1 MYNAGLD
8 RPVRRGKT
16 RRTSTDFTESDTV
29 LSHPGR
35 PKLTSQIS
43 FPDPPE
49 LTSQMSFPS
58 QPELT
63 SQMSFPPQL
72 ELRSQVSFPAPPEL
86 MEKMRSASRVRM
98 RSPRRENK
106 VSQLSSPRRHSS
118 ATRRSSSAALF
129 SAAFGCN
136 ESRKKTKKITTKSRR
151 RPRFSSTLK
160 RGMLGPNRLPS
171 YPNFCH

>member
-43 FPDPPE
+43 FP
-49 LTSQMSFPS
+49 
-58 QPELT
+58 
-63 SQMSFPPQL
+63 
-72 ELRSQVSFPAPPEL
+72 APPEL
-86 MEKMRSASRVRM
+86 MKKLRSPRRVRM
-98 RSPRRENK
+98 RFPRRENK
-106 VSQLSSPRRHSS
+106 VSQLSSPRRP
-118 ATRRSSSAALF
+118 SSAALF
-129 SAAFGCN
+129 SAAFDCN
-136 ESRKKTKKITTKSRR
+136 EPRKKTKKIKKKESRTKSRR
-151 RPRFSSTLK
+151 SPRFSSTLK
-160 RGMLGPNRLPS
+160 RGMLGPDRLPS